1 MLRLNCLYCGQ
12 PLRLNY
18 RLTGPLLVF
27 LTVLLVFLVPH
38 SRSLCGCTAESLPP
52 SAPHAITSQALY
64 ARECSRPSAPPR
76 SSRPSSCT
84 VLPPSAPRAPH
95 SRYSPPHSSRSS
107 SRSPRSSSRSSRSS
121 IFTLLL
127 TLPPSHTPHHLP
139 SVVRLRVLA
148 PLAPPR
154 SSRPS
159 SCTALPPSAPRAPP
173 HTPRAP
179 PHTPRAPPHVPRAPP
194 HVPRAPLSS
203 LHYAPHHLPSVV
215 RSRVLPPPRP
225 SPFLAP
231 LPLASPPPP

>member
-84 VLPPSAPRAPH
+84 ALPPSAPRAPH
-95 SRYSPPHSSRSS
+95 SRYSLHVPRAPPH
-107 SRSPRSSSRSSRSS
+107 
-121 IFTLLL
+121 
-127 TLPPSHTPHHLP
+127 
-139 SVVRLRVLA
+139 A
-148 PLAPPR
+148 PLLPIP
-154 SSRPS
+154 
-159 SCTALPPSAPRAPP
+159 CTALPPSAPRAP
-173 HTPRAP
+173 
-179 PHTPRAPPHVPRAPP
+179 HV
-194 HVPRAPLSS
+194 L
-203 LHYAPHHLPSVV
+203 
-215 RSRVLPPPRP
+215 RSFR
-225 SPFLAP
+225 S
-231 LPLASPPPP
+231 